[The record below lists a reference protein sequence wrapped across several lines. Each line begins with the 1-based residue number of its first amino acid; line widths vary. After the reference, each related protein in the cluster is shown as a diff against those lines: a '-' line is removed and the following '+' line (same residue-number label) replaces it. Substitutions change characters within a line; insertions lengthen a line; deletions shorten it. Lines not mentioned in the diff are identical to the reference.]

1 MLIDRWGRP
10 VTDLRISVTNSC
22 NYNCFFCHR
31 EGHYVRGEEMRPEEI
46 GRLMRVLSKHG
57 VKRVKLT
64 GGEPLMRRDLE
75 EIVSELKSSG
85 AEEVS
90 LVTNGYFLVERARG
104 LREAGLDRINV
115 SLHSLKRDVYE
126 RITGVDGLE
135 RVLKGID
142 EALLWGLKPIKLNF
156 TALKG
161 MNEGE
166 LWDIVNFGRR
176 KGLKVQLI
184 ELLDPTSEYY
194 FPLEDFERE
203 LDGVALRKE
212 IRDFQNRPIF
222 ELDGVTV
229 EIVKGSGNPLLCMGC
244 TRLRVTAE
252 GFFKTCISRED
263 SLVDF
268 ISVMRNGGSDEEI
281 FEVFKESVRLREP
294 LHKLPGSSPKYD
306 DVLEV

>member
-1 MLIDRWGRP
+1 LIDRWGRP

-46 GRLMRVLSKHG
+46 GRLMKILSKHG

-75 EIVSELKSSG
+75 GIVSELKSSG

-90 LVTNGYFLVERARG
+90 LVTNGYFLVERARD
-104 LREAGLDRINV
+104 LREAGLDRINI

-135 RVLKGID
+135 RVIKGID

-161 MNEGE
+161 INEGE
-166 LWDIVNFGRR
+166 LWDIVEFGRR

-184 ELLDPTSEYY
+184 ELLDQSSEYY
-194 FPLEDFERE
+194 FSLDDFERE
-203 LDGVALRKE
+203 LDEIALRKE

-229 EIVKGSGNPLLCMGC
+229 EIVKGSGNPSLCMGC

-263 SLVDF
+263 TLVDF
-268 ISVMRNGGSDEEI
+268 ISVMRSGGSDEEI
-281 FEVFKESVRLREP
+281 FERFKESVRLREP
-294 LHKLPGSSPKYD
+294 LHKLPGSSPKYE